1 MDRSG
6 HLPIGTCLGNYEL
19 TAFLGEGGMGTVYS
33 AVHRGLGKR
42 VAIKTLRSDLAAQ
55 PELRARFLREGKAAA
70 AVRHPNV
77 VDVDDVGIAGD
88 TPYLVM
94 ELLEGEDLRARVL
107 RQGRLRPDET
117 VDVLLP
123 ALLALSEAHRAGV
136 VHRDL
141 KPDNIF
147 LARTAHDS
155 MVPKLLDFG
164 ISKLIEAQSMGLTG
178 NHTVLGTPFYM
189 SPEQASSAR
198 ETDSRSDIYSMGV
211 ILYYCTVGRVPFGGS
226 QLAQVI
232 GQIMLA
238 EPVPLRE
245 LCPDVPAGFEAIV
258 LRCMAKDPAAR
269 FQDALSLASALLAYA
284 SPRAQLMYGP
294 VLQPASH
301 GSTLPDMAASWQSGP
316 RPRVSGADETPPP
329 LSRSVAA
336 RRSTQPPSNRLLR
349 YAAVIMLLGAAGLAA
364 LLWRAGQ
371 RDTRQQ
377 PNAAPENELR
387 PAPPPAAEAPPI
399 AELPSQPVEQGRAAP
414 DAGTLVQQPLAPV
427 GVRRPHDK
435 PRDREK
441 TKAPKAAPPPSA
453 APGPKSDP
461 VWDERR

>member
-1 MDRSG
+1 MDRSS
-6 HLPIGTCLGNYEL
+6 HLPIGTSLGNYEL

-107 RQGRLRPDET
+107 RQGRLRVDET
-117 VDVLLP
+117 VVVLLP

-147 LARTAHDS
+147 LSRTAHDAV
-155 MVPKLLDFG
+155 VPKLLDFG
-164 ISKLIEAQSMGLTG
+164 ISKLRETQSMSLTG

-198 ETDSRSDIYSMGV
+198 ETDARSDLYSMGV

-238 EPVPLRE
+238 DPVPLRE
-245 LCPDVPAGFEAIV
+245 TCPEVPAGFEAVV

-269 FQDALSLASALLAYA
+269 YQDALSLASALLPFA
-284 SPRAQLMYGP
+284 SSRVQLRYGP

-301 GSTLPDMAASWQSGP
+301 GDTQAGPGSWSNAP
-316 RPRVSGADETPPP
+316 RGGGSDQTPPP
-329 LSRSVAA
+329 LARSVAP
-336 RRSTQPPSNRLLR
+336 RGSTQPPGNSFVR
-349 YAAVIMLLGAAGLAA
+349 YAAVAMLLTSAVLGV
-364 LLWRAGQ
+364 LLL
-371 RDTRQQ
+371 
-377 PNAAPENELR
+377 LR
-387 PAPPPAAEAPPI
+387 PKQPDPQPPASAAADSAPKLSVPPPPAADPVT
-399 AELPSQPVEQGRAAP
+399 ELPSQPGGEPQRAR
-414 DAGTLVQQPLAPV
+414 DAGTAILPV
-427 GVRRPHDK
+427 VPIGVRRPHER
-435 PRDREK
+435 PRERDK
-441 TKAPKAAPPPSA
+441 TKAPKTAPPPSA
-453 APGPKSDP
+453 APQPNADP

>member
-1 MDRSG
+1 MDRSS
-6 HLPIGTCLGNYEL
+6 HLPIGTRLGNYEL
-19 TAFLGEGGMGTVYS
+19 TAFLGEGGMGTVYA
-33 AVHRGLGKR
+33 AVHQGLGKR
-42 VAIKTLRSDLAAQ
+42 VAIKTLRSDLAAH

-107 RQGRLRPDET
+107 RQGRLRVEET
-117 VDVLLP
+117 VDAVLP

-147 LARTAHDS
+147 LSRNAHDTV
-155 MVPKLLDFG
+155 VPKLLDFG
-164 ISKLIEAQSMGLTG
+164 ISKLREVQSLGLTG

-198 ETDSRSDIYSMGV
+198 ETDARSDLYSVGV

-238 EPVPLRE
+238 DPVPLRE
-245 LCPDVPAGFEAIV
+245 LCPEVPAEFEAVV

-269 FQDALSLASALLAYA
+269 YQDALSLASALLPFAT
-284 SPRAQLMYGP
+284 PRLQLMYGP
-294 VLQPASH
+294 ILQPESQTQP
-301 GSTLPDMAASWQSGP
+301 SVRSWPRSSGQ
-316 RPRVSGADETPPP
+316 DQTPPP

-336 RRSTQPPSNRLLR
+336 RRSQQPQISTVLR
-349 YAAVIMLLGAAGLAA
+349 YAAVLVLVVTAGLAA
-364 LLWRAGQ
+364 LLLRTRPDEPRSPQ
-371 RDTRQQ
+371 EPVTEVMPRDPVPQ
-377 PNAAPENELR
+377 
-387 PAPPPAAEAPPI
+387 PPAAPVP
-399 AELPSQPVEQGRAAP
+399 ELPQAP
-414 DAGTLVQQPLAPV
+414 ELPRPTLDAGTVVQQPLAPTQV
-427 GVRRPHDK
+427 PPRRPHL
-435 PRDREK
+435 PRDPRDK
-441 TKAPKAAPPPSA
+441 TKQGKSGPPPTAAPTPS
-453 APGPKSDP
+453 GDP